1 MAIKI
6 AINGFGRIGRL
17 AFRQL
22 FDKKEIDI
30 VAINDLGNV
39 KNLAYLLQY
48 DSAHRTWK
56 HGKIKAEE
64 VKNKEGKVE
73 YFINVDN
80 KKIKVCQEK
89 DPKSLPWKANGV
101 DIVIEATG
109 RFTSKELAQAH
120 IDAGAKKVV
129 ISAPAKGDLKTIVYN
144 INHNLL
150 TSADNIISCASCT
163 TNCLAPVVHAL
174 ESEFGVVKGW
184 MTTVH
189 AATNDQRLLDLEH
202 SDFRRGRSAMT
213 NIVPASTGAAA
224 AIGLVIPSV
233 KGKLDGSAMRVPI
246 ITGSIVDL
254 TIELKQNVSIEQ
266 VNAVMKKHSS
276 ESFAYNE
283 DQIVSTDIIGSSFG
297 SIFDATLTKII
308 EVEGKQ
314 IVKVFAWYD
323 NEMSYVSQLVRTVLH
338 LAKLK

>member
-39 KNLAYLLQY
+39 EALAYLLQY
-48 DSAHRTWK
+48 DSAHRNWK
-56 HGKIKAEE
+56 HGKIKSDKS
-64 VKNKEGKVE
+64 KNT
-73 YFINVDN
+73 INVDG
-80 KKIKVCQEK
+80 KIIKVCQENN
-89 DPKSLPWKANGV
+89 PKALPWKANAV

-109 RFTSKELAQAH
+109 RFTTKELAQAH

-144 INHNLL
+144 VNHDILKS
-150 TSADNIISCASCT
+150 TDNIISGASCT

-174 ESEFGVVKGW
+174 ESEFGIIKGW

-202 SDFRRGRSAMT
+202 SDFRRGRSAMS
-213 NIVPASTGAAA
+213 NIVPAATGAAA

-254 TIELKQNVSIEQ
+254 TIELK
-266 VNAVMKKHSS
+266 KKCYCWTS
-276 ESFAYNE
+276 
-283 DQIVSTDIIGSSFG
+283 
-297 SIFDATLTKII
+297 
-308 EVEGKQ
+308 
-314 IVKVFAWYD
+314 
-323 NEMSYVSQLVRTVLH
+323 
-338 LAKLK
+338 

>member
-17 AFRQL
+17 AFRKL
-22 FDKKEIDI
+22 FEEKSVEII
-30 VAINDLGNV
+30 AINDLGNV
-39 KNLAYLLQY
+39 EALAYLLQY
-48 DSAHRTWK
+48 DSAHGTWK
-56 HGKIKAEE
+56 SGKIKADKA
-64 VKNKEGKVE
+64 KNT
-73 YFINVDN
+73 INVN
-80 KKIKVCQEK
+80 GKIIKVCQEK
-89 DPKSLPWKANGV
+89 EPKALPWKTNGV

-109 RFTSKELAQAH
+109 RFTTKDLAQSH
-120 IDAGAKKVV
+120 LDAGAKKVV

-144 INHNLL
+144 VNHDLL
-150 TSADNIISCASCT
+150 KSTDNIISGASCT
-163 TNCLAPVVHAL
+163 TNCLAPVIHAL
-174 ESEFGVVKGW
+174 EAEFGIIKGW

-202 SDFRRGRSAMT
+202 TDFRRGRSAMT
-213 NIVPASTGAAA
+213 NIVPAATGAAA

-254 TIELKQNVSIEQ
+254 TVELKKNVTVEQ
-266 VNAVMKKHSS
+266 VNAAMKKHSS
-276 ESFAYNE
+276 ESFGYNE
-283 DQIVSTDIIGSSFG
+283 DPIVSTDIIGSSFG
-297 SIFDATLTKII
+297 SIFDATLTKVI

-314 IVKVFAWYD
+314 MVKVFAWYD

-338 LAKLK
+338 IAKLK

>member
-1 MAIKI
+1 MATKI

-22 FDKKEIDI
+22 FDKKDTEI

-39 KNLAYLLQY
+39 EALAYLLQY
-48 DSAHRTWK
+48 DSAHGTWK
-56 HGKIKAEE
+56 HGKIKFDKA
-64 VKNKEGKVE
+64 KNTITVDGKT
-73 YFINVDN
+73 
-80 KKIKVCQEK
+80 IKVCQEK
-89 DPKSLPWKANGV
+89 DPKALPWKASNV
-101 DIVIEATG
+101 DLVIESTG
-109 RFTSKELAQAH
+109 RFATKDLAQAH
-120 IDAGAKKVV
+120 IDAGAKKCV
-129 ISAPAKGDLKTIVYN
+129 ISAPAKGNLKTIVYN
-144 INHNLL
+144 VNHDILK
-150 TSADNIISCASCT
+150 AEDKIISGASCT
-163 TNCLAPVVHAL
+163 TNCLAPVVNTL
-174 ESEFGVVKGW
+174 EKAFGLVKGW

-202 SDFRRGRSAMT
+202 LDFRRGRSAMA
-213 NIVPASTGAAA
+213 NIVPAGTGAAA

-233 KGKLDGSAMRVPI
+233 NGKLDGSAMRVPI

-254 TIELKQNVSIEQ
+254 TVELKKNVTVDE
-266 VNAVMKKHSS
+266 VNKAMKKHSN
-276 ESFAYNE
+276 ESFGYNE

-297 SIFDATLTKII
+297 SIFDATLTKVV
-308 EVEGKQ
+308 EVDGKQ

>member
-17 AFRQL
+17 TFRQL
-22 FDKKEIDI
+22 FDKKEVDI
-30 VAINDLGNV
+30 VVINDLGNV
-39 KNLAYLLQY
+39 EALAYLLEY

-56 HGKIKAEE
+56 HGKIKADKT
-64 VKNKEGKVE
+64 KNAIIVDGKV
-73 YFINVDN
+73 
-80 KKIKVCQEK
+80 IKVCQEK
-89 DPKSLPWKANGV
+89 DPKSLPWKANSI

-109 RFTSKELAQAH
+109 RFTTKELAQAH
-120 IDAGAKKVV
+120 IDSGAKKIV

-144 INHNLL
+144 VNHDTLE
-150 TSADNIISCASCT
+150 SKDKIISAASCT
-163 TNCLAPVVHAL
+163 TNCLAPVIHAL
-174 ESEFGVVKGW
+174 ESEFGIVKGW

-202 SDFRRGRSAMT
+202 LDFRRGRSAMA
-213 NIVPASTGAAA
+213 NIVPAATGAAA
-224 AIGLVIPSV
+224 AIGLVVPAV

-254 TIELKQNVSIEQ
+254 TIELAKNVTVEQ
-266 VNAVMKKHSS
+266 VNAIMKKHSS

-283 DQIVSTDIIGSSFG
+283 APIVSTDIIGSSFG
-297 SIFDATLTKII
+297 SIFDATLTKVI
-308 EVEGKQ
+308 EVDKKQ

-323 NEMSYVSQLVRTVLH
+323 NEMSYVSQLVRTILH
-338 LAKLK
+338 FAKIK

>member
-39 KNLAYLLQY
+39 EALAYLLQY

-56 HGKIKAEE
+56 HGKIKADKT
-64 VKNKEGKVE
+64 KNTISVDGK
-73 YFINVDN
+73 I
-80 KKIKVCQEK
+80 IKVYQEK
-89 DPKSLPWKANGV
+89 DPKALPWKANAI

-109 RFTSKELAQAH
+109 RFTTKELAQAH
-120 IDAGAKKVV
+120 IDAGTKKVV

-144 INHNLL
+144 VNHDILKSN
-150 TSADNIISCASCT
+150 DNIISAASCT
-163 TNCLAPVVHAL
+163 TNCLAPVIHAL
-174 ESEFGVVKGW
+174 ESEFGIIKGW

-202 SDFRRGRSAMT
+202 SDFRRGRSAMS
-213 NIVPASTGAAA
+213 NIVPAATGAAA
-224 AIGLVIPSV
+224 AIGLVVPSV

-254 TIELKQNVSIEQ
+254 TIELKKNVTVDQ
-266 VNAVMKKHSS
+266 VNAAMKKHSS

-283 DQIVSTDIIGSSFG
+283 DPIVSTDIIGSSFG

-323 NEMSYVSQLVRTVLH
+323 NEMSYVSQLVRTILH
-338 LAKLK
+338 FAKLK

>member
-1 MAIKI
+1 MAIKV

-39 KNLAYLLQY
+39 EALAYLLQY

-56 HGKIKAEE
+56 HGKIKADK
-64 VKNKEGKVE
+64 VKNTISVDGK
-73 YFINVDN
+73 I
-80 KKIKVCQEK
+80 IKVCQEK
-89 DPKSLPWKANGV
+89 EPKALPWKTNAV
-101 DIVIEATG
+101 DIAIESTG
-109 RFTSKELAQAH
+109 RFTTKELAQAH

-144 INHNLL
+144 VNHDILKS
-150 TSADNIISCASCT
+150 TDTIISGASCT

-174 ESEFGVVKGW
+174 ESEFGIVKGW

-213 NIVPASTGAAA
+213 NIVPAATGAAA

-254 TIELKQNVSIEQ
+254 TIELKKNVSVEQ
-266 VNAVMKKHSS
+266 INAAMKKHSS

-283 DQIVSTDIIGSSFG
+283 DPIVSTDIIGSSFG
-297 SIFDATLTKII
+297 SIFDATLTKVI

-314 IVKVFAWYD
+314 IVKVFTWYD

>member
-17 AFRQL
+17 AFRKL
-22 FDKKEIDI
+22 FEEKSVEII
-30 VAINDLGNV
+30 AINDLGNV
-39 KNLAYLLQY
+39 EALSYLLQY
-48 DSAHRTWK
+48 DSAHGTWK
-56 HGKIKAEE
+56 SGKIKADKS
-64 VKNKEGKVE
+64 KNT
-73 YFINVDN
+73 INVN
-80 KKIKVCQEK
+80 GKIIKVCQEK
-89 DPKSLPWKANGV
+89 EPKALPWKTHGV

-109 RFTSKELAQAH
+109 RFTTKELAQAH
-120 IDAGAKKVV
+120 LDAGAKKVV

-144 INHNLL
+144 VNHNLL
-150 TSADNIISCASCT
+150 KSTDNIISGASCT
-163 TNCLAPVVHAL
+163 TNCLAPVIHAL
-174 ESEFGVVKGW
+174 EAEFGIIKGW

-202 SDFRRGRSAMT
+202 TDFRRGRSAMT
-213 NIVPASTGAAA
+213 NIVPAATGAAA

-254 TIELKQNVSIEQ
+254 TVELKKNVTVEQ
-266 VNAVMKKHSS
+266 VNTAMKKHSS
-276 ESFAYNE
+276 ESFGYNE
-283 DQIVSTDIIGSSFG
+283 DPIVSTDIIGSSFG
-297 SIFDATLTKII
+297 SIFDATLTKVI

-314 IVKVFAWYD
+314 MVKVFAWYD

-338 LAKLK
+338 IAKLK

>member
-1 MAIKI
+1 MATKI

-17 AFRQL
+17 TFRQL
-22 FDKKEIDI
+22 FDKKDTEI

-39 KNLAYLLQY
+39 EALAYLLQY

-56 HGKIKAEE
+56 HGKIKFDKA
-64 VKNKEGKVE
+64 KNTITVDGKT
-73 YFINVDN
+73 
-80 KKIKVCQEK
+80 IKVCQEK
-89 DPKSLPWKANGV
+89 DPKALPWKSYNV
-101 DIVIEATG
+101 DLVIESTG
-109 RFTSKELAQAH
+109 RFATKDLAQAH
-120 IDAGAKKVV
+120 IDAGAKKCV

-144 INHNLL
+144 VNHDILK
-150 TSADNIISCASCT
+150 TEDKIISGASCT
-163 TNCLAPVVHAL
+163 TNCLAPVVNTL
-174 ESEFGVVKGW
+174 EKEFGLVKGW

-202 SDFRRGRSAMT
+202 SDFRRGRSAMA
-213 NIVPASTGAAA
+213 NIVPAATGAAA

-233 KGKLDGSAMRVPI
+233 NGKLDGSAMRVPI

-254 TIELKQNVSIEQ
+254 TVELKKNVTVDEI
-266 VNAVMKKHSS
+266 NKAMKKHSN
-276 ESFAYNE
+276 ESFGYNE

-297 SIFDATLTKII
+297 SIFDATLTKVV

>member
-1 MAIKI
+1 MATKI

-22 FDKKEIDI
+22 FDKKDTEII
-30 VAINDLGNV
+30 AINDLGNV
-39 KNLAYLLQY
+39 KALAYLLQY
-48 DSAHRTWK
+48 DSAHGTWK
-56 HGKIKAEE
+56 HGKIKFDET
-64 VKNKEGKVE
+64 KNTIIVDGKT
-73 YFINVDN
+73 
-80 KKIKVCQEK
+80 IKVCQER
-89 DPKSLPWKANGV
+89 DPKALPWKENNI
-101 DIVIEATG
+101 DLVIEATG
-109 RFTSKELAQAH
+109 RFATKDLAKAH
-120 IDAGAKKVV
+120 IDAGAKKCV

-144 INHNLL
+144 VNHDILK
-150 TSADNIISCASCT
+150 AGDKIISGASCT
-163 TNCLAPVVHAL
+163 TNCLAPVVNTL
-174 ESEFGVVKGW
+174 EKEFGLVKGW

-202 SDFRRGRSAMT
+202 SDFRRGRSALS

-233 KGKLDGSAMRVPI
+233 NGKLDGSAMRVPI

-254 TIELKQNVSIEQ
+254 TVELKKNVTVDE
-266 VNAVMKKHSS
+266 VNKAMKKHSN
-276 ESFAYNE
+276 ESFGYNE

-297 SIFDATLTKII
+297 SIFDATLTKVV
-308 EVEGKQ
+308 EVDGKQ

-338 LAKLK
+338 FAKLK

>member
-1 MAIKI
+1 MATKI

-22 FDKKEIDI
+22 FDKKDTEII
-30 VAINDLGNV
+30 AINDLGNV
-39 KNLAYLLQY
+39 KALAYLLQY
-48 DSAHRTWK
+48 DSAHGTWK
-56 HGKIKAEE
+56 HGKIKFDET
-64 VKNKEGKVE
+64 KNTIIVDGKT
-73 YFINVDN
+73 
-80 KKIKVCQEK
+80 IKVCQER
-89 DPKSLPWKANGV
+89 DPKALPWKENNI
-101 DIVIEATG
+101 DLVIEATG
-109 RFTSKELAQAH
+109 RFATKDLAQAH
-120 IDAGAKKVV
+120 IDAGAKKCV

-144 INHNLL
+144 VNHDILK
-150 TSADNIISCASCT
+150 AGDNIISGASCT
-163 TNCLAPVVHAL
+163 TNCLAPVVNTL
-174 ESEFGVVKGW
+174 EKEFGLVKGW

-202 SDFRRGRSAMT
+202 SDFRRGRSALS

-233 KGKLDGSAMRVPI
+233 NGKLDGSAMRVPI

-254 TIELKQNVSIEQ
+254 TVELKKNVTVDE
-266 VNAVMKKHSS
+266 VNKAMKKHSN
-276 ESFAYNE
+276 ESFGYNE

-297 SIFDATLTKII
+297 SIFDATLTKVV
-308 EVEGKQ
+308 EVDGKQ